1 MERLKRLED
10 IYQPDERW
18 LNRVDIDHSTGA
30 VTPTTVESIYTL
42 VEEIEL
48 GANVPDEVRSH
59 FEIARNLAVYSWFVY
74 SFSVVA
80 AMQAL
85 ASLEMAVRMKTN
97 AKKRDSFYDLLD
109 RVFPGRELASNFAPP
124 VPLSKV
130 VTKLRNDL
138 AHGSSTMHGQGVN
151 TLGFCAELINE
162 LYP

>member
-10 IYQPDERW
+10 ICQPDERW

-48 GANVPDEVRSH
+48 SANVPDDVRSH

-85 ASLEMAVRMKTN
+85 ASLEMTVRIKTN

-109 RVFPGRELASNFAPP
+109 RVFPGRELTSALAPP

-162 LYP
+162 LYT

>member
-10 IYQPDERW
+10 ICQPDRRW

-30 VTPTTVESIYTL
+30 LAPTTVESIYTL
-42 VEEIEL
+42 VEEIDL

-59 FEIARNLAVYSWFVY
+59 FEIARNLVAYSWFVY
-74 SFSVVA
+74 SFNVVA

-85 ASLEMAVRMKTN
+85 ASLEMAVRIKTN
-97 AKKRDSFYDLLD
+97 ATKRENFYDLLD
-109 RVFPGRELASNFAPP
+109 RVFPGRELASTFAPA

-130 VTKLRNDL
+130 VTKIRNDL
-138 AHGSSTMHGQGVN
+138 AHGSSMMHGQGVN

>member
-10 IYQPDERW
+10 ICRPDERW

-59 FEIARNLAVYSWFVY
+59 FEIARNLAVYSWFAY

-85 ASLEMAVRMKTN
+85 ASLEMAVRIKTN
-97 AKKRDSFYDLLD
+97 ATKRDSFYDLLD
-109 RVFPGRELASNFAPP
+109 GVFLGRELALTFAPA

-138 AHGSSTMHGQGVN
+138 AHGSSMMHGQGVN

>member
-10 IYQPDERW
+10 ICRPDERW

-85 ASLEMAVRMKTN
+85 ASLEMAVRIKTN
-97 AKKRDSFYDLLD
+97 AKKRASFYALLD

>member
-10 IYQPDERW
+10 ICQPDQRW
-18 LNRVDIDHSTGA
+18 LNRVDIDYSTGA

-48 GANVPDEVRSH
+48 GANIPNEVRSH
-59 FEIARNLAVYSWFVY
+59 FEIARNLIVYSWFVY

-85 ASLEMAVRMKTN
+85 ASLEMAVRIKTN
-97 AKKRDSFYDLLD
+97 ATKRDNFYNLLD
-109 RVFPGRELASNFAPP
+109 RVFPGRELVSNLAPP

>member
-10 IYQPDERW
+10 ICQPDERW

-48 GANVPDEVRSH
+48 SANVPDEVRSH

-85 ASLEMAVRMKTN
+85 ASLEMAVRIKTN
-97 AKKRDSFYDLLD
+97 ATKRDNFYDLLD
-109 RVFPGRELASNFAPP
+109 RVFPGRELALVWAPA

-138 AHGSSTMHGQGVN
+138 AHGSSAMNGQGVN

>member
-1 MERLKRLED
+1 MERLKRLEN
-10 IYQPDERW
+10 ICQPDEVW

-59 FEIARNLAVYSWFVY
+59 FEIARNLVVYSWFAY

-85 ASLEMAVRMKTN
+85 ASLEMAVRIKTN
-97 AKKRDSFYDLLD
+97 AKKRDRFYDLID
-109 RVFPGRELASNFAPP
+109 RVFPGRELAPTFAPT
-124 VPLSKV
+124 VPLSEV

-138 AHGSSTMHGQGVN
+138 AHGSSMMHGQGVN